1 MLVHHHR
8 ENTHFFT
15 SSLIW
20 ASISFMKRNLVC
32 MQEQPEYDYYKV
44 SYILID
50 LARLGL
56 YNQIIGNVVTLSST
70 AVLPMEN

>member
-1 MLVHHHR
+1 
-8 ENTHFFT
+8 
-15 SSLIW
+15 
-20 ASISFMKRNLVC
+20 MKRNLVC